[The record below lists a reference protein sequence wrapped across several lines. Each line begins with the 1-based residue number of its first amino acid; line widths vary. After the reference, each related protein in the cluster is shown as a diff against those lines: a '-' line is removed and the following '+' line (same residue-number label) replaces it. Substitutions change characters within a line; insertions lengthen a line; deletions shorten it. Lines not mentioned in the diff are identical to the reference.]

1 LLLRI
6 WFLKLQI
13 KTDLQYSFQSFEMDM
28 GGRLKP
34 SYKFLE
40 PFLGDFEPGYVV
52 CVSIGWFTSSTVILC
67 VYIQY
72 WFNIQHVSWID
83 GIVLTALGSDLILC
97 TYIKQI
103 GLTYFAIHRIIKFKY
118 NIIYIVYTI
127 LCVSRI
133 LIYFSEY
140 LKCILL
146 IIVLDYSCNNVLC
159 IIKN

>member
-1 LLLRI
+1 
-6 WFLKLQI
+6 
-13 KTDLQYSFQSFEMDM
+13 MDM

-103 GLTYFAIHRIIKFKY
+103 GLTYFEIYRIIKFKY

-127 LCVSRI
+127 V
-133 LIYFSEY
+133 Y
-140 LKCILL
+140 
-146 IIVLDYSCNNVLC
+146 IIGVY
-159 IIKN
+159 